1 MHTSQH
7 GPAAGHLLQLRRLG
21 EDRVLRRPLIPSC
34 HQRVYVSVR
43 VRRWT
48 SMAVIVCGRTR
59 GSVSSCISQSVHLHP
74 PLPPHVC
81 RCPNSK
87 DPRSPRAGTG
97 GPPPGSTYTTPDG
110 TVITR
115 AGGNIPDELLGE
127 ISNNVG
133 TLSMA
138 NTGALSGSWTGR
150 ASAAWEM
157 RDPAPHSY
165 LATLPQLQPPC
176 PLEGDFV

>member
-1 MHTSQH
+1 
-7 GPAAGHLLQLRRLG
+7 
-21 EDRVLRRPLIPSC
+21 
-34 HQRVYVSVR
+34 
-43 VRRWT
+43 
-48 SMAVIVCGRTR
+48 MAVIVCGRTR

-138 NTGALSGSWTGR
+138 NTGAYRDRGR
-150 ASAAWEM
+150 AVQVQHGKCGTLRRTAILRRCHSCSH
-157 RDPAPHSY
+157 PALSKETLFDCFPLHR
-165 LATLPQLQPPC
+165 ATCTPS
-176 PLEGDFV
+176 GHGHVH